1 MEKPMYLVWD
11 MKEKL
16 YQQFEEVVVIG
27 TDMKRI
33 VEQWHRTDVLVK
45 WYVDKKQVQG
55 ATKYSNNITI
65 INEH

>member
-1 MEKPMYLVWD
+1 
-11 MKEKL
+11 
-16 YQQFEEVVVIG
+16 
-27 TDMKRI
+27 MKRI
-33 VEQWHRTDVLVK
+33 VEQWHRTDVPVK